1 MRIMRY
7 FLSEL
12 CYNFLSITCGL
23 QGLLVRDPGVS
34 LPPFPLPP
42 RAPTGGGWGGRYW
55 FPLLLLPAD
64 YFTSLHMAC
73 VNHSSATMKTDSTEC
88 KTHFNP
94 DHMQN

>member
-42 RAPTGGGWGGRYW
+42 RAPTGGGGGGGDIGSLSSFY
-55 FPLLLLPAD
+55 LLIILQ
-64 YFTSLHMAC
+64 AC
-73 VNHSSATMKTDSTEC
+73 TWLV
-88 KTHFNP
+88 
-94 DHMQN
+94 